1 MANFKHSRNDMLGS
15 CSTYN
20 KNNSTNIQSNAETNQ
35 DILSVQDFKTA
46 LIHAKFYVLLGQNV
60 YFKISKVSKEGI
72 KLGLAL

>member
-1 MANFKHSRNDMLGS
+1 MLGS

-46 LIHAKFYVLLGQNV
+46 LILAKFYVLLGQNV